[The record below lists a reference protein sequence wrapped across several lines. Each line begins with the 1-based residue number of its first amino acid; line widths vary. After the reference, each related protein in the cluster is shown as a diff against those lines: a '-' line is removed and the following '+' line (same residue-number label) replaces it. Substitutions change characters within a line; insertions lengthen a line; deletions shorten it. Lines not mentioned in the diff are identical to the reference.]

1 MKKTR
6 YIICTIICLALLFNG
21 TAASEPTE
29 SGILTLNE
37 AKELALKNN
46 MQLKLQQIYIQQAS
60 DNYDKVYENNKRTSK
75 GDYTDAAE
83 RAAADVARKI
93 SIENAASNLRKA
105 IFNRNDLKRASD
117 YNVTIAYYNILKSIY
132 SLEDQKR
139 NVELKEKTLD
149 AAEMKYRF
157 DLTDKN
163 SLTQAEDSLEAAK
176 ASYDKSLS
184 DVKDNMAAL
193 SKLIKRDLD
202 FYSDKMDMNIILPNI
217 NDLDLGA
224 IKKDNIINNPSFFTA
239 KEQYD
244 VAEYKLEL
252 TEEKYDHY
260 RGLPNR
266 ASEIMEKFEDIL
278 YEAQWNFD
286 EIKYNYDEKEK
297 ELVISLNNQFSS
309 INSMQESYK
318 SQKKKIEEGESS
330 LQKDKIKFQMGLI
343 TNSVLEQNQSS
354 LENLKNQLNIINI
367 NMNIQYT
374 SITQYSPLQ

>member
-202 FYSDKMDMNIILPNI
+202 FYNDKMDMNIILPNI

>member
-202 FYSDKMDMNIILPNI
+202 FYNDKMDMNIILPNI
-217 NDLDLGA
+217 NDLDLDA
-224 IKKDNIINNPSFFTA
+224 IKKDNIINNPGFFTA

>member
-163 SLTQAEDSLEAAK
+163 SLTQAKDSLEAAK

-202 FYSDKMDMNIILPNI
+202 FYNDKMDMNIILPNI

>member
-217 NDLDLGA
+217 NDLDLDA
-224 IKKDNIINNPSFFTA
+224 IKKDNIINNPGFFTA

>member
-1 MKKTR
+1 
-6 YIICTIICLALLFNG
+6 
-21 TAASEPTE
+21 
-29 SGILTLNE
+29 
-37 AKELALKNN
+37 
-46 MQLKLQQIYIQQAS
+46 
-60 DNYDKVYENNKRTSK
+60 
-75 GDYTDAAE
+75 
-83 RAAADVARKI
+83 
-93 SIENAASNLRKA
+93 
-105 IFNRNDLKRASD
+105 
-117 YNVTIAYYNILKSIY
+117 
-132 SLEDQKR
+132 
-139 NVELKEKTLD
+139 
-149 AAEMKYRF
+149 
-157 DLTDKN
+157 
-163 SLTQAEDSLEAAK
+163 
-176 ASYDKSLS
+176 
-184 DVKDNMAAL
+184 
-193 SKLIKRDLD
+193 LIKRDLD
-202 FYSDKMDMNIILPNI
+202 FYNDKMDMNIILPNI
-217 NDLDLGA
+217 NDLDLDA
-224 IKKDNIINNPSFFTA
+224 IKKDNIINNPGFFTA

>member
-239 KEQYD
+239 KEQFD